1 MKNIILIL
9 AIMASTFSELDG
21 SILRDTSNPPLI
33 DKGSELTYAEFDGNF
48 VKQYNAIQSI
58 VDGSNVTAYDPA
70 ATYDQYSTD
79 VYEQYCGYG
88 SRIWK
93 ATYNGSPSSFTGQTP
108 AEGSYWTQ
116 VSLAQLLPNIMAL
129 SELAYETNARR
140 GVCPAYC
147 AKVTITS
154 AQVLQLNSTPIE
166 IVPAPGAGKAIDII
180 SATAKLTYNSIPY
193 ATNTVLMVLNTSSTQ
208 QQLSLAGAS
217 PFLASSS
224 SKIGKFFGT
233 NFGNTLNQIVENEA
247 IVVSVATGNPT
258 AGDSDIVVYVYY
270 HILDL

>member
-33 DKGSELTYAEFDGNF
+33 DKGSELTYSEFDGNF

-58 VDGSNVTAYDPA
+58 VDGSNVEAYDPA

-79 VYEQYCGYG
+79 VYEQYCGYD

-116 VSLAQLLPNIMAL
+116 VSLSQLLPNIMAVADFAL
-129 SELAYETNARR
+129 QTNARR
-140 GVCPAYC
+140 GCCPQFCTAWQ
-147 AKVTITS
+147 AITS
-154 AQVLQLNSTPIE
+154 QNLFTSPVDVVGLE
-166 IVPAPGAGKAIDII
+166 APGAGKII
-180 SATAKLTYNSIPY
+180 IPKFIIWALEYNGVAYDYTDGLTLGYSTDMANATEYITFPNLN
-193 ATNTVLMVLNTSSTQ
+193 ATTDKNMTKPSNGNIYVVNDKMQIGVNTADATVGNGTFWIKVIYQ
-208 QQLSLAGAS
+208 IEDA
-217 PFLASSS
+217 PF
-224 SKIGKFFGT
+224 
-233 NFGNTLNQIVENEA
+233 
-247 IVVSVATGNPT
+247 
-258 AGDSDIVVYVYY
+258 
-270 HILDL
+270 